1 MIHYNQE
8 LTEKLQVSGRE
19 IERLNKVLRTK
30 LDEIEEW
37 KNRYQNKEMEL
48 SRFRNLEHEIANYE
62 SKMSMLQAENDRI
75 NGILKSRLGDIEE
88 WKNKYLRL
96 ENEVN
101 NFSEVERMKKL
112 LEDKLNSQV
121 KNNQ

>member
-1 MIHYNQE
+1 
-8 LTEKLQVSGRE
+8 
-19 IERLNKVLRTK
+19 
-30 LDEIEEW
+30 
-37 KNRYQNKEMEL
+37 MEL

-96 ENEVN
+96 EKEIN
-101 NFSEVERMKKL
+101 NFSEVERMKKV
-112 LEDKLNSQV
+112 LEDKLNGQV